1 MPNIKGL
8 GRRQKEEEEEEE
20 QGRAKHFVSYMFDQA
35 GDNIDVC
42 LS

>member
-8 GRRQKEEEEEEE
+8 RRRQEEEEEEE
-20 QGRAKHFVSYMFDQA
+20 GRAKHFVSYMFDQA
-35 GDNIDVC
+35 GDNIYVC